1 MRITILFCSSNSL
14 TVEDLTKRGTTQR
27 ELTETNTAAVN
38 SIDLQRRIHII
49 YVNIKY
55 KARERRD
62 VLDAFDV
69 KGRVVV
75 GVGPAVPPPPASAT
89 PEPFLIFLLLL
100 ALDLVRGRVPRDNHE
115 PLRRR
120 PRPRPRPG
128 REPRRR
134 GGARGVEGSAG
145 TARHAGHCRRE
156 GDADHGRRWSSASTG
171 TAAAGRP
178 YLLRGLS
185 PREAK
190 ETSGVEG
197 TMRALPVGVWAKG
210 RGP

>member
-1 MRITILFCSSNSL
+1 M
-14 TVEDLTKRGTTQR
+14 
-27 ELTETNTAAVN
+27 
-38 SIDLQRRIHII
+38 
-49 YVNIKY
+49 
-55 KARERRD
+55 
-62 VLDAFDV
+62 
-69 KGRVVV
+69 
-75 GVGPAVPPPPASAT
+75 
-89 PEPFLIFLLLL
+89 
-100 ALDLVRGRVPRDNHE
+100 
-115 PLRRR
+115 
-120 PRPRPRPG
+120 
-128 REPRRR
+128 
-134 GGARGVEGSAG
+134 EGSAG
-145 TARHAGHCRRE
+145 KARHAGHCRRE